1 MAKVIKDGKV
11 IELATD
17 LQASVFLRNGWKVV
31 EEDEPVI
38 PFMNEPELPLPE
50 KTEEAKEAP
59 KRRGRKAK

>member
-1 MAKVIKDGKV
+1 MAKVVKNGKV

-31 EEDEPVI
+31 EDEPVI

-50 KTEEAKEAP
+50 KTEDVKEAP
-59 KRRGRKAK
+59 KRRGRRIK